1 MLTLANPAKFMSATN
16 RLWRWLLWLT
26 LAAFAIGLPLALVFS
41 PPDYQQGEAVRMMY
55 VHVPAAWMSMF
66 TYAVMAV
73 FAFSH
78 LVWRAP
84 LADLAAE
91 AAAPMGAIFTAI
103 ALATGMLWGKPMW
116 GAFWVWDARLTSVLV
131 MFFIYLGV
139 IALRQSIDDDAKAAR
154 LTAILTLIGAVNLP
168 IIHFSVYWW
177 NTLHQQATILR
188 LGKPTIAGSMLAP
201 LLVLWVAY
209 MLLFATAMVLRLR
222 TMIIRQRIKSASERQ
237 ASRAEIREAGAHA

>member
-1 MLTLANPAKFMSATN
+1 MLTLANPAKFLSVTSG
-16 RLWRWLLWLT
+16 LWRWLLGVT
-26 LAAFAIGLPLALVFS
+26 GACFVIGLPLALVFS
-41 PPDYQQGEAVRMMY
+41 PPDYQQGEAVRLMY
-55 VHVPAAWMSMF
+55 VHVPAAWMAMF

-84 LADLAAE
+84 LADLAAA
-91 AAAPMGAIFTAI
+91 AAAPMGVIFTAI

-139 IALRQSIDDDAKAAR
+139 IALRQSIDDATKAAR
-154 LTAILTLIGAVNLP
+154 LAAILTLVGAINLP

-201 LLVLWVAY
+201 LAVLTIGY
-209 MLLFATAMVLRLR
+209 TLLFATAMVLRLR
-222 TMIIRQRIKSASERQ
+222 ASILSQQTKAATGRQP
-237 ASRAEIREAGAHA
+237 SRAEIREAGAHA